1 MANPETKANP
11 TTKVPQDQA
20 MGEVKAWGA
29 AGGGEVADA
38 NVPGGLESGTSILPE
53 NMGEAS
59 RERSECQE
67 VSIICV

>member
-1 MANPETKANP
+1 
-11 TTKVPQDQA
+11 

-29 AGGGEVADA
+29 VGGGEVADA

-53 NMGEAS
+53 NMSVAS

-67 VSIICV
+67 VSIICI